1 MRKNEEGNRIVNKRR
16 GKDPETDTDRS
27 TAEGQGWD
35 RSGSRFT
42 PRWEAAALGAR
53 PREEVGGVREE
64 GHRASSVPDTLGL
77 RGFKEPLTQELEI
90 RDLEPES
97 SV

>member
-1 MRKNEEGNRIVNKRR
+1 MSLHGHDNRLVV
-16 GKDPETDTDRS
+16 
-27 TAEGQGWD
+27 
-35 RSGSRFT
+35 
-42 PRWEAAALGAR
+42 
-53 PREEVGGVREE
+53 VGGRREE

-77 RGFKEPLTQELEI
+77 RGFKEPLTRELEI